1 MGICGDPSFQGFI
14 IATTAQNFLLQV
26 LGAIVNALS
35 LWCLWKCRRTGN
47 AIKLQLALVFILLL
61 LLATVI
67 LPGEGWINYLDF
79 YCRGEKIRDSTTI
92 FFLLASGFILQLER
106 MNISSVAIYRF
117 IAVKFPQLYKRMT
130 QVKVVAALE
139 VIIFIYISIPYLMG
153 FTQPMAVAR
162 FEDGNQYVKFGQ
174 RNSTVAKVV
183 YRMYAYNFL
192 IPFLITLTAYSMMA
206 VIILYQKF
214 KTKTLG
220 KTDHVTFTIQL
231 IILIDLVLD
240 APHAIAHFTRAKR
253 FNMTIVHMVFHMHLL
268 IDPLIFLFLNPHN
281 RQIVL
286 ETARGSLPQRFV
298 AYLPPATASTNTGSP
313 PKDSHPM
320 LNSPTPH
327 TRRKYEINRPV
338 DENSLILQKVG
349 NPSNAGKYRYQEDPR
364 DRQFIP
370 LEANRLAV
378 SQLDKADDGMASVPL
393 TPVDDVQKKF
403 GGEP

>member
-153 FTQPMAVAR
+153 FTQ
-162 FEDGNQYVKFGQ
+162 
-174 RNSTVAKVV
+174 
-183 YRMYAYNFL
+183 
-192 IPFLITLTAYSMMA
+192 
-206 VIILYQKF
+206 ILYQKF

>member
-1 MGICGDPSFQGFI
+1 MGICGDPGFRGFI
-14 IATTAQNFLLQV
+14 IATAVQNVFLQI

-47 AIKLQLALVFILLL
+47 AIKLQLALVFILLF

-79 YCRGEKIRDSTTI
+79 FCRSEKIRDSTTI

-139 VIIFIYISIPYLMG
+139 VIIFIYISIPYLIG
-153 FTQPMAVAR
+153 FTQPMTVAR

-192 IPFLITLTAYSMMA
+192 IPFLITLTAYSLMA

-220 KTDHVTFTIQL
+220 QTDHVTFTIQL

-253 FNMTIVHMVFHMHLL
+253 SNMTIVHMVFHMHLI

-281 RQIVL
+281 RRVVV
-286 ETARGSLPQRFV
+286 ETARGSLPQRFA
-298 AYLPPATASTNTGSP
+298 AYLPPATASTNTGTP

-349 NPSNAGKYRYQEDPR
+349 NPPNAGKYKYQEDKR
-364 DRQFIP
+364 DRP
-370 LEANRLAV
+370 NTLGV
-378 SQLDKADDGMASVPL
+378 SQLDKADDGMSNIPL
-393 TPVDDVQKKF
+393 TPLDDALKRF
-403 GGEP
+403 DGGQP